1 MKIQISNDETI
12 DKLGTMDMAPFV
24 LVVCLVVVRLV
35 EGPVYLVVRLVVV
48 CPGFLP
54 VTAVM
59 VYCVVLR
66 LVVRLVVRLDVVRM
80 GRLSR

>member
-1 MKIQISNDETI
+1 MKIQISNVETI
-12 DKLGTMDMAPFV
+12 DKLGTMDRAPFF
-24 LVVCLVVVRLV
+24 LVVCLVVDL
-35 EGPVYLVVRLVVV
+35 VV

-59 VYCVVLR
+59 VYWVVFR